1 MREACARAECSACG
15 TLLRTAGLAQG
26 VRCRKGTGKVN
37 ERHKPECSANGP
49 ARPEGGFA
57 HKDHVAA
64 ALLAIFLGALGIHK
78 FYLGYNRA
86 AFIMLGVSVVGSLVT
101 LGIAGGVMAVIAI
114 VEGVMYLVKSQSE
127 FEEIYVF
134 GKREW
139 F

>member
-1 MREACARAECSACG
+1 M
-15 TLLRTAGLAQG
+15 
-26 VRCRKGTGKVN
+26 N
-37 ERHKPECSANGP
+37 EQHKPGYSAGGS
-49 ARPEGGFA
+49 ARQGEGFA

-101 LGIAGGVMAVIAI
+101 LGIAGGVMGVIAI
-114 VEGVMYLVKSQSE
+114 VEGIMYLVKSQSE

-134 GKREW
+134 GQREW